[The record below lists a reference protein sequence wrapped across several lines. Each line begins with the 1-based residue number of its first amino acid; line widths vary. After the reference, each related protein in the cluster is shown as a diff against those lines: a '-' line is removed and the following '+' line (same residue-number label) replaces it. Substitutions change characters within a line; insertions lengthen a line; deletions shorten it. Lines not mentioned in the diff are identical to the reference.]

1 MLGED
6 FGATISGEVGSGLPQ
21 AGKLLDHWGGSLVPL
36 ATNSDLGGAHFQVRL
51 PLAQAR

>member
-21 AGKLLDHWGGSLVPL
+21 AGKLLDH
-36 ATNSDLGGAHFQVRL
+36 GAAHWYR
-51 PLAQAR
+51 